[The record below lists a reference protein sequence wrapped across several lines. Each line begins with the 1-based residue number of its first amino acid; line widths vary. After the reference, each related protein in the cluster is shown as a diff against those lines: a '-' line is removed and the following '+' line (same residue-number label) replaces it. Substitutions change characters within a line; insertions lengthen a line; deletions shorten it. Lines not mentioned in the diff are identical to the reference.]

1 MQIYNKDFKILLI
14 STNNI
19 YLFQIGYFNE
29 LS

>member
-1 MQIYNKDFKILLI
+1 MQIYNKDFKILLM

>member
-1 MQIYNKDFKILLI
+1 MQIYNKDFKFLLI

>member
-1 MQIYNKDFKILLI
+1 MQIYNKDFKILLM

-19 YLFQIGYFNE
+19 YLFQIEYFNE